1 MAIRSLV
8 QVTAGVLAGAALVGI
23 PTWATAGTHDTTSP
37 SRPGMSSM
45 MNNKQ
50 SQEQMTESM
59 SKMMDDAKMRQQMRT
74 LMSDAMGDMP
84 KMGGMSGEKST
95 HGLSGM
101 HRMRPMTPGS
111 K

>member
-1 MAIRSLV
+1 MAIRSLA

-23 PTWATAGTHDTTSP
+23 PTWATAGPHDTAPP
-37 SRPGMSSM
+37 SRSDMSSM
-45 MNNKQ
+45 MTSKQ

-59 SKMMDDAKMRQQMRT
+59 SKMMDDPKMRQQMRT

-84 KMGGMSGEKST
+84 RMGGMSGGKPT
-95 HGLSGM
+95 HGHSGM
-101 HRMRPMTPGS
+101 HGMRPMTPGS